1 MNTDQRNSLIKK
13 NKKIESDLQKQKD
26 DILSKKNILEKKE
39 FESKVISHQ
48 KKVQEY
54 QNKTKEQIN
63 SLNKKNVELLKKLK
77 VNIDQILIDYAT
89 EKKID
94 MIFKKEDIIVSNSK
108 NDVTNDIL
116 ILIDKKIKKIE

>member
-1 MNTDQRNSLIKK
+1 MDFTFGSIIKRSK
-13 NKKIESDLQKQKD
+13 EAEEKLTKQKN
-26 DILSKKNILEKKE
+26 DILSKKNVLEKKDL
-39 FESKVISHQ
+39 ESKVISHQ

-77 VNIDQILIDYAT
+77 AKIDQILIDYAT

-94 MIFKKEDIIVSNSK
+94 MIFKKEDIIFSNSK
-108 NDVTNDIL
+108 NDVTKDIL